1 MEVEELHSGI
11 QGEFHPA
18 PLGASDMEAV
28 EALMSMTKHCE
39 NFRFKYSR
47 PLTPSSD
54 CSEDDCAHLGST
66 VLQESPLVSV
76 AHWEFQKSGPEYGMR
91 NMIML

>member
-1 MEVEELHSGI
+1 MEELHSGI
-11 QGEFHPA
+11 RGEFHPA

-28 EALMSMTKHCE
+28 EALMSMTKHCK
-39 NFRFKYSR
+39 NFRFKHSR

-54 CSEDDCAHLGST
+54 CSEEDCAQVGST

-76 AHWEFQKSGPEYGMR
+76 VHWEFLENESFSEYGVR
-91 NMIML
+91 HMIVL